1 MLHPTNIYQ
10 TKRAIVAK
18 IAIAFLRLAANVAL
32 YFCLFITAFLAN
44 KLHAQEAG
52 VQIKAKQSQG
62 TFKPGGRHSLAF
74 EVSNN
79 TDAIVQLNPEMKLP
93 KGWNLITAGG
103 NFSLGNGASKMV
115 LVSFFIP
122 FNESPGE
129 QSGDFILVNDNRE
142 AIGSLKVK
150 FTVEE
155 FHNVQIRNITAPE
168 NIQAGEV
175 IEAVFELRNEGN
187 STERLSVRT
196 SNELL
201 DDEFYE
207 IAPDS
212 AVLVRVK
219 EKSNAQANGI
229 QMISCDLEVTVE
241 STGKSKKAYS
251 TTKVFPTKIA
261 KKDAYFRFPIEAS
274 VYHNIYS
281 NSEEYQSSQFYELR
295 GNGYLD
301 LKQDHHLNFIVRA
314 PNQSN
319 LTRFGVNDQYS
330 LIYRYKDSTRVF
342 IGDHVFNINRLGFMG
357 RFGFGAKV
365 DQRIGKWELS
375 AFFTKPRLY
384 AISEEPIFGGKV
396 NYWPTD
402 KLNLALSITSSKEIA
417 QYYNYTAVKSAGE
430 SGQII
435 TFSTDYED
443 EKTSVQM
450 EVATSVSANSMDY
463 AGDVNVSHRE
473 GRLSYRG
480 NLTLAGEDFFGSL
493 SNSVR
498 YSNSLSYNLS
508 KVNLSVG
515 QGYSKVH
522 ERRDTTLYGML
533 PYFENYFASVGYR
546 LNQSHFINVRADYR
560 AREDRGERAVF
571 NYQERG
577 VDYRYK
583 YSRNR
588 WVVNFNGRIAQTRNL
603 LSENRDIRN
612 TFGEFLNINYRV
624 TSGLSLR
631 GNFNHNRTNRYNRTN
646 VLTDYYLYGGGL
658 NAKVSQ
664 KFRIGA
670 SYNSGFSPEETYR
683 KRDFVNAN
691 ALWRIGKK
699 HQLEARVNYY
709 MNPNTVNNKELF
721 AFLKYTYR
729 FGAPL
734 KKVLKQGG
742 IKGRIISR
750 DPSIKLK
757 GIQVIAS
764 GSTVKSDAQG
774 RFEVNNLPVGSGYIL
789 VDESTL
795 PSDVVLISKLP
806 YEVRIEEGRSTELVL
821 ELTKAA
827 NLVGRLALEAGADGK
842 DLSAYLK
849 LENGDNTYYV
859 ESDKNGAFAFK
870 KIVPGSYQL
879 SIVRMKVEK
888 EIESVVQEM
897 IIDTNESGNPLVFSV
912 KPKERK
918 ITIKKSNFKIG
929 N

>member
-10 TKRAIVAK
+10 TKMAV
-18 IAIAFLRLAANVAL
+18 AFLRLAANVAL
-32 YFCLFITAFLAN
+32 YTCLLISVCLATE
-44 KLHAQEAG
+44 LRAQESG
-52 VQIKAKQSQG
+52 VQVVVKQSQG

-79 TDAIVQLNPEMKLP
+79 TNALVQINPEMNLP
-93 KGWNLITAGG
+93 EGWNLITAGG
-103 NFSLGNGASKMV
+103 NFSLDNGASKMV

-142 AIGSLKVK
+142 VIGSLKVK

-187 STERLSVRT
+187 ITERLSVRT

-229 QMISCDLEVTVE
+229 QMISCDMEVTVE
-241 STGKSKKAYS
+241 STGESKKAYS

-402 KLNLALSITSSKEIA
+402 RLNLALSITSSKEIA

-435 TFSTDYED
+435 AFSTDYED

-571 NYQERG
+571 NYEERG

-603 LSENRDIRN
+603 LSESRDFRN
-612 TFGEFLNINYRV
+612 TSGEFLNINYRV

-646 VLTDYYLYGGGL
+646 VLTDYYLYGGGF

-691 ALWRIGKK
+691 ALWRIGKR

-827 NLVGRLALEAGADGK
+827 NLVGRLALEGGADGK

-870 KIVPGSYQL
+870 KIVPGSYRL
-879 SIVRMKVEK
+879 SVVRMKVEK
-888 EIESVVQEM
+888 ELVSVIQEM
-897 IIDTNESGNPLVFSV
+897 IVDTNESDNPLVFSV

-918 ITIKKSNFKIG
+918 ITIKQSNFKIG